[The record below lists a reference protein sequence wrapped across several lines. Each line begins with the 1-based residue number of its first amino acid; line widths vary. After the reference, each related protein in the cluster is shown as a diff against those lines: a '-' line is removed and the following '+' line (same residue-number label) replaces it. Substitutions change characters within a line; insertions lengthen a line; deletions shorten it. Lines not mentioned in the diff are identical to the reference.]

1 MAYWAGVTDGI
12 LAGVAD
18 GILAGVTDGILAGVT
33 DGILAASYLM
43 ASSMLQLMVYW
54 LV

>member
-1 MAYWAGVTDGI
+1 M
-12 LAGVAD
+12 

-33 DGILAASYLM
+33 DGILAVTDAH
-43 ASSMLQLMVYW
+43 W